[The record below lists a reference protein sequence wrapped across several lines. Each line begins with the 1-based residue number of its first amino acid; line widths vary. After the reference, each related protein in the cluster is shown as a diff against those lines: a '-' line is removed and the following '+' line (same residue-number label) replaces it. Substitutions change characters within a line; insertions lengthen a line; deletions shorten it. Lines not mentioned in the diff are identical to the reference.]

1 MYSLYVHER
10 RKAKAATQWA
20 ERSAESCDQWRKTA
34 IDARKKLSLLAFQM
48 RNPACRNHEDMG
60 NFWNGNNFEPVGSA
74 EAFMNADSIK
84 PVNQ

>member
-1 MYSLYVHER
+1 
-10 RKAKAATQWA
+10 
-20 ERSAESCDQWRKTA
+20 
-34 IDARKKLSLLAFQM
+34 M